1 MVVESDY
8 QYMNNK
14 NPKIVSIIPARA
26 GSKRIPGKNKM
37 LFQGQS
43 LIEWSVKF
51 SLKCEYFSETI
62 LSTDDEEIKLFCKQ
76 YDIALHPRSK
86 DLSKDTSSTFDLI
99 KDIYF
104 NYLNQKVDII
114 FLLQPTS
121 PLREKNMISDA
132 LKLIKENDNWKS
144 LVEVFQSISF
154 PGKIKNGYWEPG
166 LPEKTRSQ
174 EIEPNYMPSGRL
186 YAYNCKRTVEI
197 DDALGS
203 RVLPMMTEEWK
214 NVNIDEEHDLIKLEY
229 VFNAL
234 KDEFSYLVEK

>member
-1 MVVESDY
+1 MGIGLGCQFMIDG
-8 QYMNNK
+8 K
-14 NPKIVSIIPARA
+14 KIISIIPARA
-26 GSKRIPGKNKM
+26 GSKRIRDKNKL
-37 LFQGQS
+37 LFQGQP
-43 LIEWSVKF
+43 LIEWTIKSSILCSKIDQ
-51 SLKCEYFSETI
+51 TI
-62 LSTDDEEIKLFCKQ
+62 LSTDDDEISNIGQKYNLSM
-76 YDIALHPRSK
+76 HPRSK
-86 DLSKDTSSTFDLI
+86 LLSSDTASTFDLI

-104 NYLNQKVDII
+104 NFINKSADII
-114 FLLQPTS
+114 VLLQPTS

-132 LKLIKENDNWKS
+132 LKLIKENDSWTS
-144 LVEVFQSISF
+144 LIEVFQSISF

>member
-1 MVVESDY
+1 MAIELDCRF
-8 QYMNNK
+8 MNK
-14 NPKIVSIIPARA
+14 NKLKIVSVIPARA
-26 GSKRIPGKNKM
+26 GSKRIPGKNKL

-62 LSTDDEEIKLFCKQ
+62 LSTDDEEISNIGQKYNLRM
-76 YDIALHPRSK
+76 HPRSK
-86 DLSKDTSSTFDLI
+86 LLSSDTASTFDLI

-104 NYLNQKVDII
+104 NFINKSADII

-121 PLREKNMISDA
+121 PLREKNMVSEA
-132 LKLIKENDNWKS
+132 LKLIKKYDNWTS
-144 LVEVFQSISF
+144 LIEVFPSTLF
-154 PGKIKNGYWEPG
+154 PGKIKNGYWETN

-174 EIEPNYMPSGRL
+174 EIEPIYVPSGRL
-186 YAYNCKRTVEI
+186 YAYNCKMTVEI

-214 NVNIDEEHDLIKLEY
+214 NVNIDEEHDLIKLQY
-229 VFNAL
+229 VYNVL
-234 KDEFSYLVEK
+234 KDQFSYLVEK